1 MNEKEISEIRRRFQ
15 PEKSN
20 ITLVNGCYV
29 NAQGEIVSQFGQ
41 SLNMTSQEE
50 AESILSVLKRS
61 LSGTL
66 GKQLNDIVFETSQ
79 VVDSDEHRLLM
90 ALRDSGLKDEG
101 VANAFYQRV
110 IECLEMEG
118 PYLIL
123 LAYDKY
129 DVPYRLKDG
138 APNPDGSS
146 EVYSY
151 IVCAICPMKETKP
164 ALRYDLPDSV
174 ICNREADWL
183 VGPPEVG
190 FLFPAFDDRTANIYS
205 ALYYTK
211 NITED
216 HPEFVEGLFRV
227 EPPMPAGVQQET
239 FRELLTEALA
249 EECSFDVVQEV
260 QGRLGEMVE
269 EHKASKSPEPLSISK
284 TTLLGVLEATGVA
297 PEKTAAF
304 EEKFEEAFGT
314 GAVNP
319 RNLVNTKEFVVKTP
333 SVTIKAAPECAG
345 LIEPRRINGR
355 QYILVQVDGEVEFN
369 GVTVCFDPPEE
380 APPLGPLPD
389 QPAPAEESGPLP
401 QDEVSQSDEN
411 GPLPQGGD
419 SLPEQPEEGADSQ
432 SDEKGDEEA

>member
-20 ITLVNGCYV
+20 ITFVNGCYV
-29 NAQGEIVSQFGQ
+29 NGQGEIVSQFGQ
-41 SLNMTSQEE
+41 SLNMASQEE

-90 ALRDSGLKDEG
+90 ALRDCGLKDEG
-101 VANAFYQRV
+101 IVNAFYQRV
-110 IECLEMEG
+110 IECLALDS

-123 LAYDKY
+123 LAHDKY

-151 IVCAICPMKETKP
+151 IVCAVCPMKETKP

-174 ICNREADWL
+174 ICNRDVEWL
-183 VGPPEVG
+183 VAPPELG
-190 FLFPAFDDRTANIYS
+190 FLFPAFDDRCANIYS

-216 HPEFVEGLFRV
+216 HPEFVEGVFRV

-239 FRELLTEALA
+239 FREILTEALA
-249 EECSFDVVQEV
+249 EECSFDVIQEV

-284 TTLLGVLEATGVA
+284 GTLLGVLEATGVA
-297 PEKTAAF
+297 PEKTAVF
-304 EEKFEEAFGT
+304 EERFEEAFGG

-345 LIEPRRINGR
+345 LIEPRVINGR

-369 GVTVCFDPPEE
+369 GVSVRFDQPEE
-380 APPLGPLPD
+380 ASPLPA
-389 QPAPAEESGPLP
+389 QPLAGLTPADGPQGPEEAQP
-401 QDEVSQSDEN
+401 DEN
-411 GPLPQGGD
+411 
-419 SLPEQPEEGADSQ
+419 
-432 SDEKGDEEA
+432 GDEEA

>member
-183 VGPPEVG
+183 WARRRWASSSLP
-190 FLFPAFDDRTANIYS
+190 
-205 ALYYTK
+205 
-211 NITED
+211 
-216 HPEFVEGLFRV
+216 
-227 EPPMPAGVQQET
+227 
-239 FRELLTEALA
+239 LT
-249 EECSFDVVQEV
+249 
-260 QGRLGEMVE
+260 
-269 EHKASKSPEPLSISK
+269 
-284 TTLLGVLEATGVA
+284 
-297 PEKTAAF
+297 TAAPTSTAPCITP
-304 EEKFEEAFGT
+304 KT
-314 GAVNP
+314 SP
-319 RNLVNTKEFVVKTP
+319 RTTRNL
-333 SVTIKAAPECAG
+333 
-345 LIEPRRINGR
+345 
-355 QYILVQVDGEVEFN
+355 
-369 GVTVCFDPPEE
+369 
-380 APPLGPLPD
+380 
-389 QPAPAEESGPLP
+389 
-401 QDEVSQSDEN
+401 
-411 GPLPQGGD
+411 
-419 SLPEQPEEGADSQ
+419 
-432 SDEKGDEEA
+432 